1 MAVAQG
7 YGKTVTSGSVFAF
20 DTGDT
25 RNSFRGRPTVNIL
38 ANAAINEYN
47 NVPGNVAA
55 NIVATSETYR
65 GATVYKQTVLPYDS
79 TGVSYL
85 TNGNNP
91 GIGAVTSGGG
101 GLANQYSGHSI
112 FFKPTGPMHST
123 PIYLSY
129 SNIPGWQCYDCP
141 PEDMGDGWFR
151 AKVLWYDTVTR
162 NDGKYW
168 AINPAGAAINVPIT
182 IYWAGPF
189 REDLNSTTISQFING
204 TRSATQGLLPL
215 VGNSSLDLTN
225 VSFDS
230 NAQIVFDATN
240 DRIVPSP
247 ASDFGITNQFT
258 IEVLCRPTSEVNG
271 MFNFLGPNGSDRG
284 IMAHW
289 PWSSDYGYFDL
300 TNTSGGFFRWYKAGA
315 GILNVKALYQ
325 FRLDTSGN
333 VTVRQNGQIMVP
345 TGTDVFTGNVSL
357 GTSTSIG
364 AFTTSG
370 GTAWG
375 GDMYVFKVYNR
386 ALTEGEMR
394 QNYLHYKTRFNLS

>member
-7 YGKTVTSGSVFAF
+7 YGKTVTSGSVFAY

-25 RNSFRGRPTVNIL
+25 RNSYLGRPTTNL
-38 ANAAINEYN
+38 STGYAIYNYN
-47 NVPGNVAA
+47 NVGGNVTTV
-55 NIVATSETYR
+55 IEATEETYK
-65 GATVYKQTVLPYDS
+65 GATIYKQTITPLDS

-91 GIGAVTSGGG
+91 GIGVYHGGG
-101 GLANQYSGHSI
+101 GGTGGQYSGHTI
-112 FFKPTGPMHST
+112 FFKPTGPMFSS
-123 PIYLSY
+123 PIFTSY
-129 SNIPGWQCYDCP
+129 SNIGGWQSTNQY
-141 PEDMGDGWFR
+141 EDMGDGWFR
-151 AKVLWYDTVTR
+151 AKVLWYSASTLSDQ
-162 NDGKYW
+162 KFW
-168 AINPAGAAINVPIT
+168 AINPSGATTNVPIT

-189 REDLNSTTISQFING
+189 KEDLNSTTISQFVEG

-215 VGNSSLDLTN
+215 VGNSSLDLSN

-333 VTVRQNGQIMVP
+333 VTVRQNGQIMMP

-357 GTSTSIG
+357 GTSTTIG